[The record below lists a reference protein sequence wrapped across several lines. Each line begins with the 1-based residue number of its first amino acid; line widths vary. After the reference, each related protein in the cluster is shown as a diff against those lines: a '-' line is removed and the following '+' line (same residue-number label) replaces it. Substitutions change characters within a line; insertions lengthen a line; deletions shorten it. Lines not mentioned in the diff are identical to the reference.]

1 MSNPGPELFK
11 AMLAFQSTNPR
22 VDKWGNNPHFRSK
35 YITLEDLTSVA
46 RACNKHGLVF
56 WHHQVDEDGVSYE
69 VTTLAHAES
78 GQCIETRVKLLFGK
92 NDSQGQGS
100 AKTYARCYGLAGLFA
115 LCDTKDDD
123 GIGAMESTGRAF
135 VKDERTGKGSWSA
148 PAEKSEVF
156 DDVPFDSGVTD
167 DLRTPEEKAR
177 LEEEER
183 KAKHHPSWQ
192 ENRGRFCAI
201 ISMELDIDYYEL
213 CKFLE
218 SKGLPRPSGM
228 DERRRSR
235 TLDNLRTEAGRN
247 AFLNWKEER

>member
-22 VDKWGNNPHFRSK
+22 VDKGGNTPHFRSK

-56 WHHQVDEDGVSYE
+56 WHHQVNEDGASYE

-78 GQCIETRVKLLFGK
+78 GQSVETRVKLLFGK

-100 AKTYARCYGLAGLFA
+100 AKTYARRYGLAGLFA

-135 VKDERTGKGSWSA
+135 VEDKRTGKGKWSA
-148 PAEKSEVF
+148 PAEKPEVF
-156 DDVPFDSGVTD
+156 DDVPFDGGVQD

-177 LEEEER
+177 LEEEDR
-183 KAKHHPSWQ
+183 KDKHHPSWAG
-192 ENRGRFCAI
+192 ERKLFNGRL
-201 ISMELDIDYYEL
+201 SGMGIDYYEL
-213 CKFLE
+213 CDFLR
-218 SKGLPRPSGM
+218 SKGGLRPSWRDSDG
-228 DERRRSR
+228 RRRLLAR
-235 TLDNLRTEAGRN
+235 LETEAGRN
-247 AFLNWKEER
+247 GFLNWKEER